1 MVENNAGE
9 SRGGGKVGRR
19 RGEKGETL
27 GGKGN
32 FRGEGKGGGRGMNWN
47 EKQGRE
53 SELKLSLNTFKTLG
67 ELRLKVEPNYH
78 FECILRIK
86 VGLLLNF

>member
-1 MVENNAGE
+1 MRAKAGE
-9 SRGGGKVGRR
+9 ERGKVEKERGGEGR
-19 RGEKGETL
+19 RGEKEGRAQ
-27 GGKGN
+27 GGK
-32 FRGEGKGGGRGMNWN
+32 RGMNWN